1 MQRDKITLM
10 TKDLQHSQFI
20 LRVITIKTNFYASEK
35 SQKLVVASYQI
46 SRIAWPWE
54 VLLDEFA

>member
-1 MQRDKITLM
+1 MPQK
-10 TKDLQHSQFI
+10 
-20 LRVITIKTNFYASEK
+20 K

-54 VLLDEFA
+54 VLLDEFT